1 MILSPLSWTLELRL
15 FCAPKT
21 ALLMVVLLLAS
32 SIGNP
37 SLGRGTPT
45 TAVWSGYGVSQ
56 SCIAASTQ
64 PSNDESQA
72 TKLQPRV
79 GLKLLDFIVLGTY
92 LAMMVGIG
100 FFFARRKSDADDFFL
115 GGRKIPWWA
124 AGLSI
129 FATQLSAITFM
140 AVPAIA
146 FGTDWTK
153 FVGYLL
159 LVPVFLV
166 VIYFFLP
173 MFCRL
178 SLTTAYEYLEKRFS
192 LTIRWCA
199 SALFIFFQLGRM
211 GIVLLLPALALSA
224 VTGIDTYLCIA
235 LMGFLATTY
244 TALGGISAVIWTDV
258 AQVVVLLS
266 GAIIC
271 FVVATV
277 DAGGL
282 GAVVEVANE
291 ANKFHMLD
299 WRWSYSD
306 MVAWVVIVGFF
317 FSNLV
322 PYATDQTIVQRYLTT
337 SNEKE
342 AARSMWLNVGII
354 IPSGILFYGLGT
366 ALYAYYSS
374 HPDQMVTLPS
384 QPDQLVPW
392 FVVSQLP
399 SGIAG
404 LIVAG
409 IFAAAMSS
417 LDSSMNSMTSAIVN
431 DFVARGDNKRGG
443 RDCLPLARKLTVLL
457 GVIGTGGAMILATF
471 EVKYLFDFFQKL
483 VGFVGGGLSGVF
495 ILAVFSTR
503 ANSQGAFAG
512 LVIGTATTVFVAFN
526 TDVNFLLYAAV
537 GTASCT
543 VSGLVVSIL
552 TGGETRNMETLT
564 FVTRNRIKNKDA

>member
-1 MILSPLSWTLELRL
+1 
-15 FCAPKT
+15 
-21 ALLMVVLLLAS
+21 
-32 SIGNP
+32 
-37 SLGRGTPT
+37 
-45 TAVWSGYGVSQ
+45 
-56 SCIAASTQ
+56 
-64 PSNDESQA
+64 
-72 TKLQPRV
+72 
-79 GLKLLDFIVLGTY
+79 
-92 LAMMVGIG
+92 MMVGIG

-235 LMGFLATTY
+235 LMGVLATTY
-244 TALGGISAVIWTDV
+244 CALGGIAAVIWTDV
-258 AQVVVLLS
+258 AQVIVLLS
-266 GAIIC
+266 GAVIC
-271 FVVATV
+271 LVVATV
-277 DAGGL
+277 EAGGV
-282 GAVVEVANE
+282 GAVIETARE

-299 WRWSYSD
+299 WRWSYTD

-337 SNEKE
+337 RNEKE

-354 IPSGILFYGLGT
+354 VPSGILFYGLGT
-366 ALYAYYSS
+366 ALFAYYSN
-374 HPDQMVTLPS
+374 HPDQMAAMPS
-384 QPDQLVPW
+384 QPDQLLPW

-431 DFVARGDNKRGG
+431 DFVARGDSD
-443 RDCLPLARKLTVLL
+443 RDGKNYLLLARKLTVLL
-457 GVIGTGGAMILATF
+457 GIVGTVGAMILATF
-471 EVKYLFDFFQKL
+471 EVRYLFDFFQKL

-503 ANSQGAFAG
+503 ANAKGAFAG
-512 LVIGTATTVFVAFN
+512 LVVGTVTTVFVAFN
-526 TDVNFLLYAAV
+526 TDINFLLYAAV
-537 GTASCT
+537 GTVSCV
-543 VSGLVVSIL
+543 VSGYVVSLI
-552 TGGETRNMETLT
+552 TGGESRNIEALTFATRNGIE
-564 FVTRNRIKNKDA
+564 KHDD